1 MLAKKSRTQ
10 RPRAPTEDLHVPQ
23 QHDDGEHHPGRKFRG
38 GGGGERGYAASV
50 VIVAPHKQ

>member
-23 QHDDGEHHPGRKFRG
+23 QHDDGEHHPGRKLRG
-38 GGGGERGYAASV
+38 AGGERGYAASV